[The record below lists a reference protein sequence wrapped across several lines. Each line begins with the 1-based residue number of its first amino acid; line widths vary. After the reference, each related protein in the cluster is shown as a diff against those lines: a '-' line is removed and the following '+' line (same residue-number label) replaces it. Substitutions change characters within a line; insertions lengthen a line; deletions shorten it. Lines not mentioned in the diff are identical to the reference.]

1 MNALK
6 NRDLKKWLLA
16 TSDYGQEIQ
25 DLNAIVGHDE
35 KFNNAIVRHALDLK
49 NEAFFRNP
57 NPLNVTFHNVK
68 KFYLVIPVISKL
80 ATQVKASKL
89 TDYDLMKNILGQG
102 ETDKLQNRFEL
113 FKKGLD
119 EIIDDEDDD
128 ENIGRGGS
136 GIGGGEEGEVETT
149 ELRQDHH
156 QIYMVETFQQKI
168 QDLLLKLLKKDFKI
182 EVKGKGNF
190 KYTNGNSEN

>member
-89 TDYDLMKNILGQG
+89 TGYELTKKILGRG
-102 ETDKLQNRFEL
+102 ETNKLENRFEL
-113 FKKGLD
+113 FKEGVD
-119 EIIDDEDDD
+119 DII
-128 ENIGRGGS
+128 NNN
-136 GIGGGEEGEVETT
+136 EV
-149 ELRQDHH
+149 
-156 QIYMVETFQQKI
+156 V
-168 QDLLLKLLKKDFKI
+168 
-182 EVKGKGNF
+182 V
-190 KYTNGNSEN
+190 

>member
-57 NPLNVTFHNVK
+57 NPLNVAFHNVK

-136 GIGGGEEGEVETT
+136 GIGGGRGRGGRNDRTPPRPPPDLHGGNIPAENSRLITQATEE
-149 ELRQDHH
+149 R
-156 QIYMVETFQQKI
+156 FQ
-168 QDLLLKLLKKDFKI
+168 
-182 EVKGKGNF
+182 NR
-190 KYTNGNSEN
+190 S